1 MTMGIQQLMWQI
13 ERVRDTFHVA
23 VHEARD
29 VDAATA
35 CVGEACTLV
44 NTPIGTG
51 ADDPDAI
58 RRYLAEDVLPF
69 LPDDLVFERVSRTVD
84 QRRVVDEMRVRFTHD
99 RELPW
104 LLPGVRPTGEQAD
117 VLAVGV
123 VSFRHRSSAG
133 RTVSL
138 ISAHRTLWD
147 HAGLC
152 AQLGVDP
159 SVARPGATAR
169 A

>member
-13 ERVRDTFHVA
+13 ERVRDTFHAA
-23 VHEARD
+23 VHSARD
-29 VDAATA
+29 VDAASA
-35 CVGEACTLV
+35 CLGEAAALV
-44 NTPIGTG
+44 NSPIGTG
-51 ADDPDAI
+51 GDDPDAI
-58 RRYLAEDVLPF
+58 RRYLAEDVLPY
-69 LPDDLVFERVSRTVD
+69 LPDDLVFERVSRTAD

-104 LLPGVRPTGEQAD
+104 LLPGVPPTGEVAD
-117 VLAVGV
+117 VLAIGV

-133 RTVSL
+133 RTESR

-159 SVARPGATAR
+159 LTVRPTAR
-169 A
+169 L

>member
-13 ERVRDTFHVA
+13 EGVRDEFHAAVHVA
-23 VHEARD
+23 RD
-29 VDAATA
+29 LDTA
-35 CVGEACTLV
+35 VACLGEVCALV
-44 NTPIGTG
+44 NNPVGTG
-51 ADDPDAI
+51 GDDPDAI

-69 LPDDLVFERVSRTVD
+69 LPDDLAFERVSRTAD
-84 QRRVVDEMRVRFTHD
+84 QRRVVDEVRVRFTHD

-104 LLPGVRPTGEQAD
+104 LLPGVPPTGERAD
-117 VLAVGV
+117 VLAIGV

-133 RTVSL
+133 RTVSR

-159 SVARPGATAR
+159 SAVRVTAR